1 MGPHP
6 RSARVRLFTRIGS
19 LAIGAVVLS
28 AVVATSQPGS
38 VTTQQTGIGLSQDR
52 LNKVKAILKDS
63 AFNAAEEQYL
73 NRALPNTTIS
83 MDQALKATQSFG
95 DVQNQGNEHGDQ
107 NGNGGWQLIGPTVG
121 TVPGPVTYTGRASID
136 SGRIT
141 SLAIA
146 PTCVPG
152 NCRLYVGAAGGGVW
166 ITDDALAVPAR
177 WRSSSAGMQSNSIG
191 SISIDPTDHSGRTI
205 YAGTGEPNG
214 STDSEAGIGLYKSTN
229 GGQTWRLVSGSV
241 AVSRDRSIAAVA
253 IDPTNAKHLL
263 IGTAVARHG
272 HSAVY
277 GGRHTPPNAPPIG
290 IYESLNGGQSW
301 TAALILPQDSASP
314 SASGGD
320 FFKGGISDIQLDHL
334 NPTTVYAATFVFG
347 VYRRAPSI
355 DGDTTFH
362 QILSGNDETTP
373 FATQFERAAIAVTAK
388 NGHTR
393 VYAGLGNGGTAD
405 SNLWRADN
413 ADQPAAALLASKAV
427 GTGAGGL
434 WKNLSNPI
442 QGTPGYAS
450 FNWCG
455 GQCSYDM
462 PVASPPGSPDAVWI
476 GGQMQYD
483 DIGQGAIGAPSPS
496 NGRTIQR
503 SVDGGESFTDMTNDT
518 QSPPLG
524 MHPDQHAIVFAS
536 SNPDIAFVGSDGG
549 VVRTSGRF
557 ADTSGTCTDPKR
569 KNVGANLVDC
579 QMWLKAIPTRIFTLN
594 AGLAT
599 LQYQHVSINPSN
611 PRNDV
616 MGGTQDNGTWAWSG
630 SPNSWFESVGGD
642 GGLSGTDLANP
653 NIRIHTYTGTASD
666 TNFHG
671 TAPSGWDFNAGPM
684 LVSPESGAFYSPFEM
699 DPSVGGSVFAGM
711 QHIWRTQDSGGSQAY
726 LDANCNEQA
735 YNYNIPN
742 SVAATCGDWAS
753 LGGAAFDDAGDLTGA
768 AFGPDRAGFYVVAI
782 ARAAS
787 DKNVMWAATR
797 LGRVFVSTN
806 AQAPAAAVSYTRI
819 DTAATPGRFISNI
832 VVDPSNAKHAW
843 ISYSGYNAFTPATPG
858 HVFDVRYNQGTG
870 TATFTDISHNLGDQ
884 PITAIAR
891 DNQTGNLYAATD
903 FGVLE
908 LRAGRT
914 TWRQAATGLPPVA
927 VYSLALSS
935 QGRVLYAATHGRSIY
950 KLDLSGDV
958 NDGGGNGGGGGGNGG
973 GGG

>member
-1 MGPHP
+1 MG
-6 RSARVRLFTRIGS
+6 V
-19 LAIGAVVLS
+19 VVLS
-28 AVVATSQPGS
+28 AVAATSQPASQNAGF
-38 VTTQQTGIGLSQDR
+38 GLSQER
-52 LNKVKAILKDS
+52 LNKVKQILKDS

-83 MDQALKATQSFG
+83 IDQALKANSSFG
-95 DVQNQGNEHGDQ
+95 QVQNQGNEHGDQ
-107 NGNGGWQLIGPTVG
+107 NGNGGWQLIGPTVP
-121 TVPGPVTYTGRASID
+121 TVPGPVTYTGRTTTE
-136 SGRIT
+136 SGRVT
-141 SLAIA
+141 SLAVA

-152 NCRLYVGAAGGGVW
+152 NCRLYVGAAGGGIW

-177 WRSSSAGMQSNSIG
+177 WRSSSAGMRSNSIG
-191 SISIDPTDHSGRTI
+191 SITIDPTDRSGRTI
-205 YAGTGEPNG
+205 YVGTGEPNG

-229 GGQTWRLVSGSV
+229 GGRTWQLIQGSV
-241 AVSRDRSIAAVA
+241 PVSRDRSIAAVA
-253 IDPTNAKHLL
+253 VDPTNARHLL

-277 GGRHTPPNAPPIG
+277 GGRHTPPGAPPIG
-290 IYESLNGGQSW
+290 IYESTNGGRTWS
-301 TAALILPQDSASP
+301 AALILPQDSASS

-320 FFKGGISDIQLDHL
+320 FFKGGISDIQLDQL
-334 NPTTVYAATFVFG
+334 DPTTVYASTFVFG
-347 VYRRAPSI
+347 VWRRSPHL
-355 DGDTTFH
+355 DGNATFQ
-362 QILSGNDETTP
+362 QILSGNDETSP
-373 FATQFERAAIAVTAK
+373 FATQVERAQIAVTVK
-388 NGHTR
+388 NGHTL
-393 VYAGLGNGGTAD
+393 VYAGLGNGATAD

-413 ADQPAAALLASKAV
+413 ADQPAALLLASKAD
-427 GTGAGGL
+427 GSGAGGL
-434 WKNLSNPI
+434 WKDLSNPTP
-442 QGTPGYAS
+442 GTPGFAS
-450 FNWCG
+450 FNWCSA
-455 GQCSYDM
+455 QCSYDM
-462 PVASPPGSPDAVWI
+462 PVASPPGRPDSIWI

-503 SVDGGESFTDMTNDT
+503 SVDGGASFTDMTNDT

-536 SNPDIAFVGSDGG
+536 SNPDIAFIGSDGG
-549 VVRTSGRF
+549 VVRTSGQF
-557 ADTSGTCTDPKR
+557 ADTSSTCTDAKR
-569 KNVGANLVDC
+569 GNTGANLTDC
-579 QMWLKAIPTRIFTLN
+579 QMWLKAIPTRIFSLN
-594 AGLAT
+594 AGLPT
-599 LQYQHVSINPSN
+599 LQYQQVSINPSN
-611 PRNDV
+611 PRRDV

-630 SPNSWFESVGGD
+630 SPNSWFETVGGD
-642 GGLSGTDLANP
+642 GGLSGTDVANP

-684 LVSPESGAFYSPFEM
+684 LLSPESGAFYSPFEM
-699 DPSVGGSVFAGM
+699 DPSVSGSVFAGM

-742 SVAATCGDWAS
+742 SVAFNCGDWAP
-753 LGGAAFDDAGDLTGA
+753 LGGTAFDDAGDLTGA
-768 AFGPDRAGFYVVAI
+768 AFGSDRAGFYVVAI

-797 LGRVFVSTN
+797 LGRIFVSTN
-806 AQAPAAAVSYTRI
+806 AQAPAADVKYTRV
-819 DTAATPGRFISNI
+819 DTPATPGRFISNI
-832 VVDPSNAKHAW
+832 VVDPTNANHAW

-870 TATFTDISHNLGDQ
+870 TASFTDLSYNLGDQ

-891 DNQTGNLYAATD
+891 DHQTGNLYAATD

-914 TWRQAATGLPPVA
+914 VWRQAASGLPPVA
-927 VYSLALSS
+927 VYSLALST
-935 QGRVLYAATHGRSIY
+935 QGRVLYAGTHGRSIY
-950 KLDLSGDV
+950 QLDLGGDV
-958 NDGGGNGGGGGGNGG
+958 NDNNGGGGGGGG
-973 GGG
+973 GGR

>member
-1 MGPHP
+1 MTATPDR
-6 RSARVRLFTRIGS
+6 RSPRVRWFTRIGS
-19 LAIGAVVLS
+19 AAIGAVIFS
-28 AVVATSQPGS
+28 AIVVTSQPGPS
-38 VTTQQTGIGLSQDR
+38 QQGGLSLSQDR
-52 LNKVKAILKDS
+52 LNKVKQILKDS

-83 MDQALKATQSFG
+83 IDQALKANRSFS

-121 TVPGPVTYTGRASID
+121 TVPGPVTYTGRSTTY
-136 SGRIT
+136 SGRVT

-152 NCRLYVGAAGGGVW
+152 NCRLYVASAGGGIW

-177 WRSSSAGMQSNSIG
+177 WRSSSSGMQSNSIG
-191 SISIDPTDHSGRTI
+191 SILIDPTDHSGRTL

-214 STDSEAGIGLYKSTN
+214 STDSEAAIGLYKSTN
-229 GGQTWRLVSGSV
+229 SGRTWQLVQGSV
-241 AVSRDRSIAAVA
+241 PVSRDRSIAAVA
-253 IDPTNAKHLL
+253 VDPANANHLL

-277 GGRHTPPNAPPIG
+277 GGRHTPPGAPPIG
-290 IYESLNGGQSW
+290 IYESTNGGATW
-301 TAALILPQDSASP
+301 TAALILPQDTATP

-320 FFKGGISDIQLDHL
+320 FFKGGISDIQLDQR

-362 QILSGNDETTP
+362 QILSGNDETSP
-373 FATQFERAAIAVTAK
+373 FATQVERAAIAVTVK

-393 VYAGLGNGGTAD
+393 VYAGLGNGATAD

-413 ADQPAAALLASKAV
+413 ADQPYALLAASKAD
-427 GTGAGGL
+427 GSGAGGL
-434 WKNLSNPI
+434 WKNLSNPTP
-442 QGTPGYAS
+442 GTPGYAS
-450 FNWCG
+450 WNWCG

-462 PVASPPGSPDAVWI
+462 PVASPPGRPDSVWI

-503 SVDGGESFTDMTNDT
+503 SVNGGESFTDMTNDT

-536 SNPDIAFVGSDGG
+536 SNPDIAFLGSDGG
-549 VVRTSGRF
+549 VVRTNGQF
-557 ADTSGTCTDPKR
+557 ADTSSTCTDLKR
-569 KNVGANLVDC
+569 KNTGTDLADC
-579 QMWLKAIPTRIFTLN
+579 RMWLKAIPTQIFSLN

-599 LQYQHVSINPSN
+599 LQYQHVSINPHN
-611 PRNDV
+611 PRTDV

-630 SPNSWFESVGGD
+630 SPNSWFMSVGGD
-642 GGLSGTDLANP
+642 GGLSGTDVGNP
-653 NIRIHTYTGTASD
+653 NIRIHTYTGTFSD

-671 TAPSGWDFNAGPM
+671 TATNGWDFNAGPM
-684 LVSPESGAFYSPFEM
+684 FTSPESGAFYSPVEL
-699 DPSVGGSVFAGM
+699 DPTLSGTVFAGM
-711 QHIWRTQDSGGSQAY
+711 QHVWRTPDSGGSQAY
-726 LDANCNEQA
+726 LDANCNEA
-735 YNYNIPN
+735 SYNFNIPI
-742 SVAATCGDWAS
+742 SVAAACGDWVS
-753 LGGAAFDDAGDLTGA
+753 LGGTAFDDSGDLTGA
-768 AFGPDRAGFYVVAI
+768 AFGADRTGFYVVAI

-787 DKNVMWAATR
+787 DQNVMWAATR
-797 LGRVFVSTN
+797 RGRLFVSTN
-806 AQAPAAAVSYTRI
+806 AQATAATVHYTRI
-819 DTAATPGRFISNI
+819 DSAATPGRFVSNI
-832 VVDPSNAKHAW
+832 VVDPHDANHAW
-843 ISYSGYNAFTPATPG
+843 VSYSGYNAFTPATPG
-858 HVFDVRYNQGTG
+858 HVFDVHFNPGTG
-870 TATFTDISHNLGDQ
+870 TASFTDLSYNLGDQ

-891 DNQTGNLYAATD
+891 DHQTGNLYAATD

-908 LRAGRT
+908 LREGST
-914 TWRQAATGLPPVA
+914 VWRQAAAGLPPVA
-927 VYSLALSS
+927 VYSLALSTE
-935 QGRVLYAATHGRSIY
+935 GRVLYAGTHGRSIY
-950 KLDLSGDV
+950 QLDLSGDV
-958 NDGGGNGGGGGGNGG
+958 QSGGGGGGGNNG
-973 GGG
+973 

>member
-1 MGPHP
+1 MP
-6 RSARVRLFTRIGS
+6 RARLFTRIATA
-19 LAIGAVVLS
+19 AIGVVTLS
-28 AVVATSQPGS
+28 AVVATGQAASPQNAGL
-38 VTTQQTGIGLSQDR
+38 GLSQER
-52 LNKVKAILKDS
+52 LNQVKQLLKDS
-63 AFNAAEEQYL
+63 PFTAAEEQYL

-83 MDQALKATQSFG
+83 IDQTLKASRSFANVQS
-95 DVQNQGNEHGDQ
+95 QGNEHGDQ

-121 TVPGPVTYTGRASID
+121 TVPGPVTYTGRATTD
-136 SGRIT
+136 AGRVT
-141 SLAIA
+141 ALAIA
-146 PTCVPG
+146 PTCVSG
-152 NCRLYVGAAGGGVW
+152 NCRLYVASAGGGIW

-177 WRSSSAGMQSNSIG
+177 WRSSSAGMLSNSIG
-191 SISIDPTDHSGRTI
+191 SILIDSTDPSGRTL

-214 STDSEAGIGLYKSTN
+214 STDSEAGIGLYKSTD
-229 GGQTWRLVSGSV
+229 GGRSWTLVDGSV
-241 AVSRDRSIAAVA
+241 PVSRDRSIAAIAV
-253 IDPTNAKHLL
+253 DPANAKHIL

-277 GGRHTPPNAPPIG
+277 GGRHTPPDAPPIG
-290 IYESLNGGQSW
+290 IYESTNGGATWS
-301 TAALILPQDSASP
+301 AALILPQDTASP

-320 FFKGGISDIQLDHL
+320 FFKGGISDIQLDSR

-362 QILSGNDETTP
+362 QILSGNDETSP
-373 FATQFERAAIAVTAK
+373 FATQVERAAIAVTAK

-393 VYAGLGNGGTAD
+393 VYAGLGNGATAD
-405 SNLWRADN
+405 SDLWRADN
-413 ADQPAAALLASKAV
+413 ADQPAALLLASKAD
-427 GTGAGGL
+427 GSGAGGL
-434 WKNLSNPI
+434 WKNLSNPTP
-442 QGTPGYAS
+442 GTPGYAS
-450 FNWCG
+450 WNWCG

-462 PVASPPGSPDAVWI
+462 PIASPPGSPDSVWI

-549 VVRTSGRF
+549 VIRTSGQF
-557 ADTSGTCTDPKR
+557 ADTSASCADPKR
-569 KNVGANLVDC
+569 KNVGANIIDC
-579 QMWLKAIPTRIFTLN
+579 QMWLKAIPTQLFSLN

-611 PRNDV
+611 PRHDV

-630 SPNSWFESVGGD
+630 TPLSWFESVGGD
-642 GGLSGTDLANP
+642 GGLSGTDVANP
-653 NIRIHTYTGTASD
+653 NIRMHTYTGTFSD

-671 TAPSGWDFNAGPM
+671 TATTGWDFNAGPM
-684 LVSPESGAFYSPFEM
+684 FASPESGAFYSPYEM
-699 DPSVGGSVFAGM
+699 DPSVSGTVYAGM

-726 LDANCNEQA
+726 LDANCNEAA
-735 YNYNIPN
+735 YNFNIPN
-742 SVAATCGDWAS
+742 SVAFNCGDWVP
-753 LGGAAFDDAGDLTGA
+753 LGGTAFDDAGDLTGA
-768 AFGPDRAGFYVVAI
+768 AFGADRAGFYVVAI

-797 LGRVFVSTN
+797 RGRLFVSTN
-806 AQAPAAAVSYTRI
+806 AQALAGDVSYTRI
-819 DTAATPGRFISNI
+819 DTPATPGRFVSNI
-832 VVDPSNAKHAW
+832 VVDPTNANHAW

-858 HVFDVRYNQGTG
+858 HVFDVHFNPGTG
-870 TATFTDISHNLGDQ
+870 TASFADLSSNLGDQ

-908 LRAGRT
+908 LRSGT
-914 TWRQAATGLPPVA
+914 TVWRQAASGLPPVA
-927 VYSLALSS
+927 VYSLALSTK
-935 QGRVLYAATHGRSIY
+935 GRVLYAGTHGRSIY
-950 KLDLSGDV
+950 QLDLSGDV
-958 NDGGGNGGGGGGNGG
+958 EGGGGGNNG
-973 GGG
+973 